1 MKRSRAIWFGLSS
14 KGIMF
19 RDRLKQIIAAA
30 NLDWIVSNPYIIE
43 IQSVIDR
50 NRKSMQEVYGVGSK

>member
-1 MKRSRAIWFGLSS
+1 
-14 KGIMF
+14 MF